1 MPNPLQIVNLY
12 MQIHAKP
19 HVLTTK
25 PLFKLR
31 HIRNADFSAS
41 WRVIH
46 PVNEEG
52 LNELDDFER
61 HLQTDGNEVVEED
74 DEGEE
79 IEAEITRRQL

>member
-1 MPNPLQIVNLY
+1 MN
-12 MQIHAKP
+12 
-19 HVLTTK
+19 LTT
-25 PLFKLR
+25 
-31 HIRNADFSAS
+31 SS
-41 WRVIH
+41 VTH
-46 PVNEEG
+46 PVDEEG